1 MTLSAAT
8 EYDTRMPEEK
18 RIHYLHRF
26 HLAVE
31 ERETA
36 LEIAVPDEHLLQE
49 MEEKLRALSLSDG
62 ERSTPRTLATVPGL
76 ASVHEAITVRCVS
89 GAPTSFLILTNWM
102 RRCIG
107 KAVSRASGPT
117 QSSGKPQRWTTS

>member
-8 EYDTRMPEEK
+8 EYYTRMPEEK
-18 RIHYLHRF
+18 RTHYLHRF

-36 LEIAVPDEHLLQE
+36 LEIAVPDEHILQA
-49 MEEKLRALSLSDG
+49 MEEKLRAVF
-62 ERSTPRTLATVPGL
+62 ERWGAINPTNFGYCGRTGLVPH
-76 ASVHEAITVRCVS
+76 VAITVRCVS

-107 KAVSRASGPT
+107 KSCIES
-117 QSSGKPQRWTTS
+117 